1 MRFWP
6 CIIVVLTLVC
16 CVRTGLA
23 ATPAQ
28 ALAEVQRAVDGNDE
42 VLLEK
47 FVDLRAIIARGVD
60 VFVAEYAAHP
70 PAGEGDPLLDMLSGG
85 LGDESG
91 SAVSPAVKLLLVEE
105 ARRFVV
111 RGVASG
117 QFSGRP
123 PSAGRELP
131 EPGILSALFADVST
145 GRKELRGVR
154 VQRVGDD
161 RSTAAA
167 TVFDHGTGRGYPVI
181 LALSR
186 QAGGFWKVTD
196 VQNLEDI
203 VRLVRRETGGR

>member
-1 MRFWP
+1 MRLWP
-6 CIIVVLTLVC
+6 CIAVLLTLVC

-23 ATPAQ
+23 GTPAQ
-28 ALAEVQRAVDGNDE
+28 ALLEVQRAVDGNNE

-60 VFVAEYAAHP
+60 VFVADYAAQP
-70 PAGEGDPLLDMLSGG
+70 PAGEGDPFLDMLSGG
-85 LGDESG
+85 LGGESG
-91 SAVSPAVKLLLVEE
+91 SAVSPSVKLLLVEE

-123 PSAGRELP
+123 PSVGRELP
-131 EPGILSALFADVST
+131 EPGMLSALFADVST

-154 VQRVGDD
+154 VQRVRDG

-167 TVFDHGTGRGYPVI
+167 TVFDHGTGRGYPVV
-181 LALSR
+181 LALS
-186 QAGGFWKVTD
+186 QQSGGFWKVTD
-196 VQNLEDI
+196 VENLEDI
-203 VRLVRRETGGR
+203 VRQVRREAGAR

>member
-1 MRFWP
+1 
-6 CIIVVLTLVC
+6 VLILVC
-16 CVRTGLA
+16 CVRTSLA
-23 ATPAQ
+23 GTPAQ
-28 ALAEVQRAVDGNDE
+28 ALIEVQRAVDGNDE

-60 VFVAEYAAHP
+60 VFVADYAAHP
-70 PAGEGDPLLDMLSGG
+70 SAGEGDPLLDMLSGG
-85 LGDESG
+85 LGAESG
-91 SAVSPAVKLLLVEE
+91 SAVSPSVKSLLVEE

-145 GRKELRGVR
+145 GRKELREVR
-154 VQRVGDD
+154 VQRLRDG

-167 TVFDHGTGRGYPVI
+167 TLFDHGAGRGYPVL

-186 QAGGFWKVTD
+186 QPGGFWKVTD
-196 VQNLEDI
+196 VENLENL
-203 VRLVRRETGGR
+203 VRLVRREAGGR